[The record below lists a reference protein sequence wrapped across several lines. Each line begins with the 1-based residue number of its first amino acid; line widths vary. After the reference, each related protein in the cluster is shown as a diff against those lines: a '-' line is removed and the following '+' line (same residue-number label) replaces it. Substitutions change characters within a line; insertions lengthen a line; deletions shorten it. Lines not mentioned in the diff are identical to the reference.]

1 MSSLKT
7 IFRILTF
14 RAKREELAQ
23 NALAVLA
30 IAIVI
35 TWLVGIGRWWDD
47 PRELPLF
54 VRLGAGSVIYVFAMS
69 LLLWILANPISKE
82 KLPYWSFAAFVAS
95 TSLPGLVYAV
105 PMEQW
110 TDLSTASTYNVW
122 ALTFVS
128 VYRVSLLFWFYLR
141 VLKLNAG
148 EALVVTGLP
157 ISAISIVLVSL
168 GHGARVL
175 DIMGG
180 LRDRMSKT
188 DMETIVGLI
197 GCLSWVI
204 GPVLFIIYFGVAARV
219 ALERRSEKPPGET
232 QL

>member
-1 MSSLKT
+1 MTSIKT

-23 NALAVLA
+23 NPLAVLA

-47 PRELPLF
+47 PRELPFF
-54 VRLGAGSVIYVFAMS
+54 VRLGAGSVIYVFGLS
-69 LLLWILANPISKE
+69 LVLWIISWPLVAQKPNY
-82 KLPYWSFAAFVAS
+82 LLVAAFVAS

-110 TDLSTASTYNVW
+110 TDLNTASGYNVA
-122 ALTFVS
+122 ALAFVS
-128 VYRVSLLFWFYLR
+128 LYRVSLLFWFFARILQMSKG
-141 VLKLNAG
+141 VAAVATL
-148 EALVVTGLP
+148 LP
-157 ISAISIVLVSL
+157 LAAITLTLSLL
-168 GHGARVL
+168 GHGARIM

-180 LRDRMSKT
+180 FRDRMSKT
-188 DMETIVGLI
+188 DMEMWVAML
-197 GCLSWVI
+197 GCLSWVV
-204 GPVLFIIYFGVAARV
+204 GPILLIIYLGVAARV

>member
-1 MSSLKT
+1 MPSLKT

-23 NALAVLA
+23 NPLAVLA

-47 PRELPLF
+47 PRELPFF

-69 LLLWILANPISKE
+69 LLLWILANPIAKA
-82 KLPYWSFAAFVAS
+82 KLPYWAFAAFVAS

-110 TDLSTASTYNVW
+110 TDLETTAAYNVW
-122 ALTFVS
+122 ALVFVS
-128 VYRVSLLFWFYLR
+128 AYRISLLFWFYIR
-141 VLKLNAG
+141 VLKLKVDQ
-148 EALVVTGLP
+148 ALVVTGLP
-157 ISAISIVLVSL
+157 ISAIAIVLTSL
-168 GHGARVL
+168 GHGASIL

-180 LRDRMSKT
+180 FRDRMSKT
-188 DMETIVGLI
+188 DMEMAVGLI
-197 GCLSWVI
+197 GCVSWIIAPVCVFIYI
-204 GPVLFIIYFGVAARV
+204 GVFAHARKN
-219 ALERRSEKPPGET
+219 AD
-232 QL
+232 